1 MKKAY
6 NKPGVAITKEIGG
19 AVITNDTRL
28 EKVLRQYCETVQV
41 EEGSECK
48 NDSRH
53 TPQP

>member
-41 EEGSECK
+41 EEESEDISECK
-48 NDSRH
+48 H
-53 TPQP
+53 TPQS